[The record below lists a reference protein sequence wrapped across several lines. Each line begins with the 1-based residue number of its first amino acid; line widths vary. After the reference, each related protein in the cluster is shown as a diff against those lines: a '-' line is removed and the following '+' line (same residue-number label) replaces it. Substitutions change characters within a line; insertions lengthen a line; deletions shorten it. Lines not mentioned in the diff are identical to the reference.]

1 VNEFGSVD
9 VRNASTAIDLV
20 LALGLVALVVIA
32 VRTRHVDPW
41 FAAFV
46 TMTVVLAAN
55 KVLSPQYVSWPA
67 PLAAVV
73 GGRWFWGY
81 AGVAALTA
89 VPYVLGASTVD
100 FAIPRN
106 ALLVVVA
113 VAGVTAV
120 ARGTGPRITA
130 G

>member
-1 VNEFGSVD
+1 MNEFGSVD

-89 VPYVLGASTVD
+89 VPYVLGIAKSTVD
-100 FAIPRN
+100 APRTY
-106 ALLVVVA
+106 
-113 VAGVTAV
+113 GTAV
-120 ARGTGPRITA
+120 SAATPA
-130 G
+130 